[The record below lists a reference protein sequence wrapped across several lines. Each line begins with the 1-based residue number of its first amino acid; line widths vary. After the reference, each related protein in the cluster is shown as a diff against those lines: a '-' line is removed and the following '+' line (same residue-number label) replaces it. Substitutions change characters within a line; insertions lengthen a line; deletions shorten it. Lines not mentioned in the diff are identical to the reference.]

1 MTPPVQS
8 ENIHLSRH
16 MCYTIYLE
24 KMQAKVYAD
33 AVAWAAEEGITG
45 GVTATTFA
53 PNATCTRAQVV
64 TFLYRDMAE

>member
-1 MTPPVQS
+1 M
-8 ENIHLSRH
+8 NI
-16 MCYTIYLE
+16 
-24 KMQAKVYAD
+24 
-33 AVAWAAEEGITG
+33 ITG